1 MARAGGAVP
10 GLPIPVLAVVVS
22 AIVFAPLCSW
32 LALRNERSAALWF
45 VFGVLLG
52 PIAAALLIIA
62 PPGRCP
68 ACGTR
73 STGWP
78 RQCVGCGLE
87 YAPARQVAAPDTD
100 PARAATAAAAAAV
113 ERGPTLAARAAA
125 GGREAVDTNG
135 QTGETRPATRRSAAS
150 GSRST
155 AAAADL
161 PGRRPATA
169 LGRRPTAI
177 SSSRTTA
184 SPAPRRSGGTV
195 AILGSGI
202 FMGGT
207 DALQIGSRYF
217 LARVGSEMHA
227 LGPMHISP
235 SAVAARIHLG
245 DTQATVVADRL
256 LITGRTGNKGPT
268 LAFSSV
274 SAEPGIDLAEALKAR
289 ARRKAAAT

>member
-1 MARAGGAVP
+1 MP

-52 PIAAALLIIA
+52 PVAAALLIIA

-73 STGWP
+73 TTGWP

-87 YAPARQVAAPDTD
+87 YAPARPVAPADAD
-100 PARAATAAAAAAV
+100 PTRAATAAAAAAV
-113 ERGPTLAARAAA
+113 ERGPSLAARAEAA
-125 GGREAVDTNG
+125 RQAVDSNG
-135 QTGETRPATRRSAAS
+135 RTGETRTAARRSTAS

-155 AAAADL
+155 AVAADL
-161 PGRRPATA
+161 PGRRSATV
-169 LGRRPTAI
+169 LGRRPSAL
-177 SSSRTTA
+177 SSSGSTA
-184 SPAPRRSGGTV
+184 SPAPRRSSGTV

-207 DALQIGSRYF
+207 EALQIGSRYF
-217 LARVGSEMHA
+217 LARVGSEMQA